1 MKILYLKQH
10 SEAVHHKNSTTIPGK
25 PAASSAEFT
34 TSHAPH
40 MYGELMRN
48 SSPNTVL
55 ALLIATVAGCGDK
68 DDDRATATQPQI
80 SGIDSLVTLTSGD
93 SGNGGTGGA
102 STGDAGTDSAG
113 TGGASG
119 MTSASGGSGPKFD
132 VGTAPDAPPD
142 DTGPVPC
149 MDPND
154 PNCKCSIP
162 DHAPCDAGIFDPF
175 MAMGLNCPGELQV
188 QATKYGA
195 PGAIGVRTAFGQG
208 GTFNPREGTEYAVI
222 GSGLV
227 ADLDKETPV
236 SDLNLDPT
244 HCNDD
249 VGAFDPGANLPSPL
263 KPINVGGDC
272 LQNPGLLGTG
282 DCSNTLQEQFQAG
295 GAANDYAELR
305 FVLQVP
311 PDVTSFSYD
320 FAFFSVEYPDYYQSA
335 FNDMYIG
342 WLQSEKW
349 TGNISFDQQGN
360 PISLNAGFLDFK
372 DDPSGFN
379 PIPQF
384 VGTCMRQ
391 HAGTNWLT
399 TTAGVVPGETIT
411 VVFAIMDLSDS
422 ILDSYVFLDNFKW
435 GCEPTGKPQTMPPG

>member
-1 MKILYLKQH
+1 MGK
-10 SEAVHHKNSTTIPGK
+10 STT
-25 PAASSAEFT
+25 
-34 TSHAPH
+34 
-40 MYGELMRN
+40 
-48 SSPNTVL
+48 NTVL
-55 ALLIATVAGCGDK
+55 VVLVSVAACGDK
-68 DDDRATATQPQI
+68 DDVRASASQAQG
-80 SGIDSLVTLTSGD
+80 SGIDSLVTLTHGD
-93 SGNGGTGGA
+93 PSDGGTGGNS
-102 STGDAGTDSAG
+102 STGDGGTE
-113 TGGASG
+113 GASTSGASAG

-132 VGTAPDAPPD
+132 LGSPPDVPGGGD
-142 DTGPVPC
+142 DTGAIPC

-162 DHAPCDAGIFDPF
+162 DHVACDNGVFDPF

-188 QATKYGA
+188 QASTYGA
-195 PGAIGVRTAFGQG
+195 PGAIGVRSTFGQG
-208 GTFNPREGTEYAVI
+208 GTFNPREGSQYAVI

-227 ADLDKETPV
+227 ADLTKETPV
-236 SDLNLDPT
+236 LDSNSFPT

-249 VGAFDPGANLPSPL
+249 VGAYDPGKNLPSPL
-263 KPINVGGDC
+263 KPVNVGGDC
-272 LQNPGLLGTG
+272 LQNPGLLGAG
-282 DCSNTLQEQFQAG
+282 DCSNTLQAQFNAG
-295 GAANDYAELR
+295 GGANDYTELR

-320 FAFFSVEYPDYYQSA
+320 FAFFSVEYPDYYQSPY
-335 FNDMYIG
+335 NDMYIG
-342 WLQSEKW
+342 WLESEKW

-372 DDPSGFN
+372 DDASGFN

-384 VGTCMRQ
+384 MGTCMRQ

-399 TTAGVVPGETIT
+399 TTAGVTPGETIT

-422 ILDSYVFLDNFKW
+422 ILDSYMFLDNFKW